1 MTFLED
7 MKQQQTS
14 TEFLSSRATF
24 SCRFCDIEFQ
34 DRNNLRRN
42 IVFHDR
48 YHHDVLIFR
57 QQSLIINEKTK
68 KIAFLF
74 KHDLKSQS
82 SSLQNLTFVFDFIM
96 SCSSNFA
103 HFEYYVS
110 GF

>member
-1 MTFLED
+1 

-14 TEFLSSRATF
+14 IEFLSLRAIF

-34 DRNNLRRN
+34 NRNNLRRN

-68 KIAFLF
+68 KIIFLF

-82 SSLQNLTFVFDFIM
+82 SFFQNLTFVFDFIM
-96 SCSSNFA
+96 NCFSNFTY
-103 HFEYYVS
+103 FEY
-110 GF
+110 